1 MLAGDDLGRR
11 ADLEP
16 GRDAV
21 LDVGIAGLADR
32 ADAAVADA
40 DVRLDDA
47 PVVEDDGV
55 GDDEIRRAFGAR

>member
-1 MLAGDDLGRR
+1 MPPAVRIRCSPAMISVDA

-21 LDVGIAGLADR
+21 LDVGVARLADR

-47 PVVEDDGV
+47 PVVDD
-55 GDDEIRRAFGAR
+55 DRRW